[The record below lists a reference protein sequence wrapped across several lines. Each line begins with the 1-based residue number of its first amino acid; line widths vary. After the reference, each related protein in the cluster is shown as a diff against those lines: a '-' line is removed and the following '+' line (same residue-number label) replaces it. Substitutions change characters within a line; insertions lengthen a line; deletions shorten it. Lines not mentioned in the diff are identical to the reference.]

1 MVFTPPLPPRAM
13 TISASPASLSRIQ
26 ALQRCMRFEE
36 GRGRAKMG
44 AVVMALIMGR
54 RLTFFSFGQGVGW
67 FGWVVGV

>member
-1 MVFTPPLPPRAM
+1 
-13 TISASPASLSRIQ
+13 
-26 ALQRCMRFEE
+26 
-36 GRGRAKMG
+36 MG